1 MRQVVPKT
9 GVQVRFT
16 AAVKIACPGS
26 LTEAVLF
33 PPSHRYT
40 VAMAVSDY
48 SGQAW
53 FQGFN
58 DVGQL
63 LFGMTADELVDIKV
77 REASPELD
85 RSISISTSINVTR
98 GQRRPQE
105 RDDVKY
111 NQVMDRTIGTAY
123 NFACRARQ
131 DTYNVR
137 QIIFS
142 LLVRAR

>member
-1 MRQVVPKT
+1 
-9 GVQVRFT
+9 
-16 AAVKIACPGS
+16 
-26 LTEAVLF
+26 
-33 PPSHRYT
+33 
-40 VAMAVSDY
+40 MAVSDD

-77 REASPELD
+77 REASAELD
-85 RSISISTSINVTR
+85 RSISMSTSIGNVTR
-98 GQRRPQE
+98 GHRRPQE

-137 QIIFS
+137 QIISLS